1 MTFLYSSCA
10 WNVQINLPLTLEIF
24 LLTRRPCTAIVL
36 SRDIC
41 IEVCEFCYKIFW
53 SFYICLVWFIY
64 GFANP
69 TFLCKKKIMAKEKI
83 NITDK
88 SNLNS
93 LI

>member
-41 IEVCEFCYKIFW
+41 IEVCEFCFKIFW
-53 SFYICLVWFIY
+53 SFYICLLSFIY

-69 TFLCKKKIMAKEKI
+69 TFLCKKEKD
-83 NITDK
+83 NGK
-88 SNLNS
+88 RKNQYYG
-93 LI
+93 

>member
-36 SRDIC
+36 SQDIC

-53 SFYICLVWFIY
+53 SFYTCLSM
-64 GFANP
+64 GLQ
-69 TFLCKKKIMAKEKI
+69 FLHSFVKKKR
-83 NITDK
+83 
-88 SNLNS
+88 
-93 LI
+93 